1 MKSKKKSRPG
11 EMNIKKP
18 GLELTKRHNN
28 EIMRLSLLL
37 NKFKKVN

>member
-11 EMNIKKP
+11 NEYKNP
-18 GLELTKRHNN
+18 GLGLTKRHNN

>member
-28 EIMRLSLLL
+28 EIMRLKILVY
-37 NKFKKVN
+37 F